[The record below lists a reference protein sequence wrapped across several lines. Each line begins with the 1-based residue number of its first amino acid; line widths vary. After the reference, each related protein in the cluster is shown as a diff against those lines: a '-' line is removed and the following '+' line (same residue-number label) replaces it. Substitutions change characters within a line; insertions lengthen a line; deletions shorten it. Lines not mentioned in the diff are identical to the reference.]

1 MATER
6 PKTIGDA
13 PEGPEQSGGR
23 RHSDFLGSRGL
34 GEAQGKKVA
43 VTALRLRRSRRSRSS
58 ARSSHHG
65 GHVRRVLIPE
75 LGRRVGQS
83 RRCRKRG
90 WKGRERRKKQDA
102 GKSDFAAENDLE
114 RKCPSYRYGAGL
126 ASRSR

>member
-6 PKTIGDA
+6 PGTIGDA

-23 RHSDFLGSRGL
+23 CHSDFLASRGM
-34 GEAQGKKVA
+34 GDAQGKKVA

-75 LGRRVGQS
+75 LARRVGQS
-83 RRCRKRG
+83 RRCRTRG
-90 WKGRERRKKQDA
+90 WNGWARRKKQDA
-102 GKSDFAAENDLE
+102 GKGVLARGRAWKEKGHS
-114 RKCPSYRYGAGL
+114 GA
-126 ASRSR
+126 

>member
-6 PKTIGDA
+6 PGTIGDA

-23 RHSDFLGSRGL
+23 CHRDFLGSRGM

-75 LGRRVGQS
+75 LARRVAN
-83 RRCRKRG
+83 RG
-90 WKGRERRKKQDA
+90 AAVQEVGTVERGERNRMREKAISLPRTTSTEKVLHTDT
-102 GKSDFAAENDLE
+102 E
-114 RKCPSYRYGAGL
+114 RD
-126 ASRSR
+126 